1 MEIFQKRSYNQKLLK
16 GGYMNR
22 RIVFSNE
29 LKQKLESINYSE
41 NPEWSYIGVSDCAS
55 LMSKIVKELNEK
67 YNKLNISSFDFD
79 DNVTAYGQ
87 KSTYFGL
94 LKNDEDIVEAYL
106 FVIPPKYETRSG
118 VLAQQVFPVLSGIM
132 EYYNYS
138 INTITNR
145 PIYIINAN
153 ETNHTPSMVINI
165 KSAEILNFKYVDVFN
180 RDLDEILKSKGMKVN
195 VKTIEEYN
203 EWLIQLNDQNINE
216 YFEIDTNNK
225 TLYYLPT
232 RLKDGVT
239 VNNEP
244 YWFVLKA
251 YSALY
256 LALVQKYKIDMTIF
270 DSKLQTGNKTL
281 DALRNYVRKF
291 M

>member
-1 MEIFQKRSYNQKLLK
+1 M
-16 GGYMNR
+16 G
-22 RIVFSNE
+22 
-29 LKQKLESINYSE
+29 NYSE
-41 NPEWSYIGVSDCAS
+41 
-55 LMSKIVKELNEK
+55 
-67 YNKLNISSFDFD
+67 
-79 DNVTAYGQ
+79 
-87 KSTYFGL
+87 
-94 LKNDEDIVEAYL
+94 
-106 FVIPPKYETRSG
+106 
-118 VLAQQVFPVLSGIM
+118 
-132 EYYNYS
+132 S

-165 KSAEILNFKYVDVFN
+165 KSAEILDFRYIDVFN
-180 RDLDEILKSKGMKVN
+180 RDLDEILKAKDMKTR
-195 VKTIEEYN
+195 VKSIEEYN
-203 EWLIQLNDQNINE
+203 EWLIELNDQNTNE
-216 YFEIDTNNK
+216 YFKIDTSTK

-256 LALVQKYKIDMTIF
+256 LATKQKYKIDMSIF

-281 DALRNYVRKF
+281 DAFRNYVRKF
-291 M
+291 I

>member
-1 MEIFQKRSYNQKLLK
+1 
-16 GGYMNR
+16 MNKK
-22 RIVFSNE
+22 IVFSNE

-41 NPEWSYIGVSDCAS
+41 NTEWSYIGVNDCTS
-55 LMSKIVKELNEK
+55 LMNKIVNELNYK
-67 YNKLNISSFDFD
+67 YNKLNISEYEFD
-79 DNVTAYGQ
+79 DNVSVYGQ
-87 KSTYFGL
+87 KSTYFGV
-94 LKNDEDIVEAYL
+94 LKNEKDIIEAYL

-132 EYYNYS
+132 ENYSES

-165 KSAEILNFKYVDVFN
+165 KSAEILDFRYIDVFN
-180 RDLDEILKSKGMKVN
+180 RDLDEILKAKGMKTR
-195 VKTIEEYN
+195 VKSIEEYN
-203 EWLIQLNDQNINE
+203 EWLIELNDQNTNE
-216 YFEIDTNNK
+216 YFEIDTSTK
-225 TLYYLPT
+225 TLHYLPT

-256 LALVQKYKIDMTIF
+256 LATKQKYKIDMSIF

-281 DALRNYVRKF
+281 DAFRNYVRKF
-291 M
+291 I